1 MYALRFIAYWPHWY
15 RVGLISHFGNRQQM
29 FEYVISYYR
38 SISAGNIAV
47 IYHDGPICR
56 RNAFIGWPKQIYD
69 FLSTVVIFY
78 LTRRRSGPPSA
89 SDVCFQLLVF
99 NPIYRVGQKRKLL
112 MSICPIL
119 HPQSSIFRTGAHNP
133 APVGGGRG
141 AWSPI
146 EKLAPWSSDCM
157 GRPITCPS
165 CEYPIGTVVFD
176 ATWRELIFFRRFDKP
191 DLNFQKVYRPTH
203 SQSSGHIHIQ
213 SEIITHIRTALG
225 FIFQHPKKPAKY
237 KNDSQTAKSH
247 LITETSI

>member
-78 LTRRRSGPPSA
+78 LTQRRSGPPSA
-89 SDVCFQLLVF
+89 SDFVSSFLFLTPFTGLVKKGSCWCLSVQF
-99 NPIYRVGQKRKLL
+99 YTRSRPF
-112 MSICPIL
+112 
-119 HPQSSIFRTGAHNP
+119 FRTGSHNP

-165 CEYPIGTVVFD
+165 CECPIGTVVFD

-237 KNDSQTAKSH
+237 KNDSQTAKLH
-247 LITETSI
+247 LISETSI